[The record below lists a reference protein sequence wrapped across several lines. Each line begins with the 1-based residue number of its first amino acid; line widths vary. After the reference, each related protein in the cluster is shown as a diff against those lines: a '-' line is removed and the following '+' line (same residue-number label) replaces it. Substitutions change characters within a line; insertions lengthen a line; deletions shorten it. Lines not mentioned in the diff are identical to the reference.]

1 MSSKAICIRETLY
14 SAIRSVSAVSWLFA
28 RSPGRDFT
36 RNVKLPFAK
45 LITLI
50 LSLKG
55 SSITCELMEHFG
67 CTKTLVSEPAFVKRR
82 GRLLPEALET
92 IFRLFV
98 ENTRPSN
105 RYKGF
110 QLLAVDGSDLHTPTN
125 PDDTA
130 SFIPGS
136 GGQKPYNLKHL
147 NALYDLCS
155 HIYMDAV
162 VQGRHQYDERR
173 ALCDMVDRANTA
185 YPAIIIADRGYE
197 SYNVFAHI
205 QEKGW
210 KFLIRVKD
218 RSSNGIVNGL
228 ELPAQDE
235 FDVPIRLA
243 LSRKQTNKFK
253 GLLGSKNEFKQLR
266 NYTFDYLPMKNKKG
280 LDIPPYIISFRVVR
294 FKLSDSSFETVLTN
308 LDFPPDELKQLY
320 AMRWGIE
327 TSFRELKYTIGL
339 SHFHAKRPDF
349 ILQEIFARL
358 TMYNFSELISMS
370 VVIER
375 SGNKYAYRANFS
387 AAAHICRNFFL
398 GRVAPTDLEALIA
411 RFVSPIR
418 PGRASPRHP
427 TVKYPVSF
435 LYRLP

>member
-1 MSSKAICIRETLY
+1 
-14 SAIRSVSAVSWLFA
+14 
-28 RSPGRDFT
+28 
-36 RNVKLPFAK
+36 
-45 LITLI
+45 
-50 LSLKG
+50 
-55 SSITCELMEHFG
+55 MEHFS

-98 ENTRPSN
+98 ENTRSSN

-130 SFIPGS
+130 SFISGS
-136 GGQKPYNLKHL
+136 GGQKPYNLQHL

-155 HIYMDAV
+155 HIYMNAI
-162 VQGRHQYDERR
+162 VQGRRQYDERR
-173 ALCDMVDRANTA
+173 ALCDMVDRANA
-185 YPAIIIADRGYE
+185 VYPAIIIADRGYE
-197 SYNVFAHI
+197 SYNIFAHI

-210 KFLIRVKD
+210 KFLLRVKD
-218 RSSNGIVNGL
+218 RSSNGIANGL
-228 ELPAQDE
+228 ELPAQDK

-253 GLLGSKNEFKQLR
+253 DLLGSKNDFKQLC
-266 NYTFDYLPMKNKKG
+266 NYTFDYLPIKNKKG

-308 LDFPPDELKQLY
+308 LNFPPDELKHLY

-349 ILQEIFARL
+349 ILQEIFAHL

-370 VVIER
+370 
-375 SGNKYAYRANFS
+375 G
-387 AAAHICRNFFL
+387 
-398 GRVAPTDLEALIA
+398 P
-411 RFVSPIR
+411 
-418 PGRASPRHP
+418 
-427 TVKYPVSF
+427 
-435 LYRLP
+435 